1 MIRIS
6 TSWMYQQSLSNILTQ
21 QSAAAVSQNQVS
33 SGQRI
38 NLASDDP
45 GGATQV
51 VSLNHALADAAQ
63 YTANIN
69 NANGRLSTESTTL
82 SSFNS
87 LLNQARSMA
96 IQGINGT
103 LSNADRTDM
112 ATQLGQ
118 IRAQLVQLANTTDA
132 NNNALFA
139 GTSTTTTPF
148 VLNSDGSVTYNGNSD
163 NQMTA
168 IGSGLRIPNSD
179 AGSGLFMNIPAGN
192 GSFVASAAASN
203 TGRLLVGANSV
214 TNTTAWNAATAS
226 GPVNYAIT
234 FDAAGNWTASDV
246 NHGNAT
252 VATGTYK
259 DGGSISFNGMSIALS
274 GTPAAGDS
282 MSVQSGQ
289 TQNVFATLTNIVNAL
304 NNTSSN
310 NAQLSN
316 TLSRQIESLD
326 QAQNQVSATQT
337 DVGGRLN
344 RLTQQ
349 QSNYS
354 NLTITYQ
361 TVLSGVQDTNLASAL
376 SQLSLQ
382 STALQ
387 ASMQTFAKMEGMSL
401 FNYIH

>member
-6 TSWMYQQSLSNILTQ
+6 TSWMYQQSLSSILNQ
-21 QSAAAVSQNQVS
+21 QSATAVTQNQVS

-51 VSLNHALADAAQ
+51 VSLNHVLADAAQ
-63 YTANIN
+63 YTSNIN
-69 NANGRLSTESTTL
+69 DANARLSTESSTL
-82 SSFNS
+82 ASFNS

-103 LSNADRTDM
+103 LSNADRQDM

-118 IRAQLVQLANTTDA
+118 IRAQMVQLANTTDA

-192 GSFVASAAASN
+192 GSFVASAAAGN
-203 TGRLLVGANSV
+203 TGSLLVGANSV
-214 TNTTAWNAATAS
+214 TNTTAWNAATAA

-282 MSVQSGQ
+282 VSVQSGQ
-289 TQNVFATLTNIVNAL
+289 TQNVFATLTNMVNAL
-304 NNTSSN
+304 NDTGSN

-354 NLTITYQ
+354 NLTLTYQ
-361 TVLSGVQDTNLASAL
+361 TVLSGVQDTNLASAI

-387 ASMQTFAKMEGMSL
+387 ASMQTFAKMQGMSL

>member
-6 TSWMYQQSLSNILTQ
+6 TSWMYQQSLSSILNQ
-21 QSAAAVSQNQVS
+21 QSATAVTQNQVS

-51 VSLNHALADAAQ
+51 VSLNHVLADAAQ
-63 YTANIN
+63 YTSNIN
-69 NANGRLSTESTTL
+69 DANARLSTESSTL
-82 SSFNS
+82 ASFNS

-103 LSNADRTDM
+103 LSNADRQDM

-192 GSFVASAAASN
+192 GSFVASAAAGN
-203 TGRLLVGANSV
+203 TGSLLVGANSV
-214 TNTTAWNAATAS
+214 TNTTAWNAAPAA

-282 MSVQSGQ
+282 VSVQSGQ
-289 TQNVFATLTNIVNAL
+289 TQNVFATLTNMVNAL
-304 NNTSSN
+304 NDTGSN

-354 NLTITYQ
+354 NLTLTYQ
-361 TVLSGVQDTNLASAL
+361 TVLSGVQDTNLASAI

-387 ASMQTFAKMEGMSL
+387 ASMQTFAKMQGMSL

>member
-6 TSWMYQQSLSNILTQ
+6 TSWMYQQSLSNMLTQ
-21 QSAAAVSQNQVS
+21 QGAVAASQNQVS

-45 GGATQV
+45 GGATEM
-51 VSLNHALADAAQ
+51 VSLNHVLADAAQ
-63 YTANIN
+63 YSSNISDAN
-69 NANGRLSTESTTL
+69 ARLSTESSTL
-82 SSFNS
+82 DSFNS
-87 LLNQARSMA
+87 LLNQVRSTA

-103 LSNADRTDM
+103 LSNADRQDM

-148 VLNSDGSVTYNGNSD
+148 VLNSDGSVTYNGNTD

-168 IGSGLRIPNSD
+168 IGNGLRIPNSD
-179 AGSGLFMNIPAGN
+179 EGSSLFMNIPAGN
-192 GSFVASAAASN
+192 GSFVASAAAGNSG
-203 TGRLLVGANSV
+203 TLLVGANSV

-226 GPVNYAIT
+226 GPVNYAIS

-246 NHGNAT
+246 NNGNAT
-252 VATGTYK
+252 VATGTYQ

-274 GTPAAGDS
+274 GTPAAGDTV
-282 MSVQSGQ
+282 SVQSGQ
-289 TQNVFATLTNIVNAL
+289 TQNVFATLTNMVNAL
-304 NNTSSN
+304 NDTGSN

-326 QAQNQVSATQT
+326 QAQSKVSATQT

-354 NLTITYQ
+354 NLTLTYQ
-361 TVLSGVQDTNLASAL
+361 TVLSGVQDTDMASAI

-387 ASMQTFAKMEGMSL
+387 ASMQSFAKVQSMSL

>member
-6 TSWMYQQSLSNILTQ
+6 TSWMYQQSLSSILNQ
-21 QSAAAVSQNQVS
+21 QSATAVTQNQVS

-51 VSLNHALADAAQ
+51 VSLNHVLADAAQ

-82 SSFNS
+82 ASFNS

-103 LSNADRTDM
+103 LSTADRQDM

-192 GSFVASAAASN
+192 GSFVASAAAGN
-203 TGRLLVGANSV
+203 TGSLLVGANSV

-274 GTPAAGDS
+274 GTPSAGDS
-282 MSVQSGQ
+282 VSVQSGQ
-289 TQNVFATLTNIVNAL
+289 TQNVFATMTNMVNAL
-304 NNTSSN
+304 NNTGSN

-354 NLTITYQ
+354 NLTLTYQ

-387 ASMQTFAKMEGMSL
+387 ASMQTFAKMQGMSL